1 MPEAPD
7 LFVIRD
13 YLEPRLAGRTIT
25 VTAERKPLVL
35 RNMTGVPFA
44 KDLSGRVFKSITRK
58 GKLLLFEF
66 SVSSSGDER
75 RMVISPMLT
84 GGLRYCLPADRME
97 ASTVLTFDLDDGH
110 QLRYFDQKR
119 MGQVYYLRPEQLVE
133 IVRLE
138 NQGPDVLDEP
148 LDADAFKLAMK
159 PFRGEVKGI
168 LTRGQ
173 AVSGIGNAYA
183 DEILFSAGIFPF
195 RKKSKLTAD
204 EFDRLHR
211 AVYGVPQDAVAVL
224 QARVGDAIHKKVR
237 DFMKVHGKGGEPCP
251 VCGSRISAIKANRR
265 ETNFCRTCQP
275 GTMFD

>member
-13 YLEPRLAGRTIT
+13 FLEPKLIGRKILSAT
-25 VTAERKPLVL
+25 ERKPLVL
-35 RNMTGVPFA
+35 RNMTGQKFGDDIAGLEVTG
-44 KDLSGRVFKSITRK
+44 LVRR

-66 SVSSSGDER
+66 GDDR
-75 RMVISPMLT
+75 RMVVSPMLT
-84 GGLRYCLPADRME
+84 GRLRYCSPSDRME
-97 ASTVLTFDLDDGH
+97 ATAILVFDLDDGK

-119 MGQVYYLRPEQLVE
+119 MGQVYYLHPDQLGE

-138 NQGPDVLDEP
+138 NQGPDVLNDPMALDE
-148 LDADAFKLAMK
+148 FKQAMK

-183 DEILFSAGIFPF
+183 DEILFEAGLFPF
-195 RKKSKLTAD
+195 RKKSKLSA
-204 EFDRLHR
+204 EELARLHA
-211 AVYGVPQDAVAVL
+211 AVYSVPENAVEVL
-224 QARVGDAIHKKVR
+224 KSRVGDQIHKKVR
-237 DFMKVHGKGGEPCP
+237 DFLKVHGKGGKPCP
-251 VCGSRISAIKANRR
+251 ECGTQISAIKANRR
-265 ETNFCRTCQP
+265 ETNFCRNCQP

>member
-7 LFVIRD
+7 LYVIRD
-13 YLEPRLAGRTIT
+13 FLEPKLVGRK
-25 VTAERKPLVL
+25 VTATVERKPLVL
-35 RNMTGVPFA
+35 RNMTGEKFA
-44 KDLSGRVFKSITRK
+44 DDVAGREITAISRK

-66 SVSSSGDER
+66 GEER

-84 GGLRYCLPADRME
+84 GGLRYCLPTDRME
-97 ASTVLTFDLDDGH
+97 ASAILVFDLDDSQ

-119 MGQVYYLRPEQLVE
+119 MGQVYYLHPDQLGE

-148 LDADAFKLAMK
+148 MKFEEFQLALK

-183 DEILFSAGIFPF
+183 DEILFEAGLFPF
-195 RKKSKLTAD
+195 RKKSRLGAEKM
-204 EFDRLHR
+204 ERLHSAVYEVPRR
-211 AVYGVPQDAVAVL
+211 AVGVL
-224 QARVGDAIHKKVR
+224 EKRVGDKIHKKVR
-237 DFMKVHGKGGEPCP
+237 DFLKVHGKGGKPCP
-251 VCGSRISAIKANRR
+251 KCGTRISAIKANRR
-265 ETNFCRTCQP
+265 ETNFCRKCQP

>member
-7 LFVIRD
+7 LYVIRNF
-13 YLEPRLAGRTIT
+13 LEPKLVSRK
-25 VTAERKPLVL
+25 VTAAVERKPLVL
-35 RNMTGVPFA
+35 RNMTGEKWVG
-44 KDLSGRVFKSITRK
+44 DVTGRSFTGIKRK
-58 GKLLLFEF
+58 GKLLIFEL
-66 SVSSSGDER
+66 GAER
-75 RMVISPMLT
+75 LMIVSPMLT
-84 GGLRYCLPADRME
+84 GGFRYCPPSQRME
-97 ASTVLTFDLDDGH
+97 AAAILVFDLDDGQ

-119 MGQVYYLRPEQLVE
+119 MGQVYYLHPSKREE

-148 LDADAFKLAMK
+148 MKLDEFIAALK

-183 DEILFSAGIFPF
+183 DEILFDAKIFPF
-195 RKKSKLTAD
+195 RKKSKLSAD
-204 EFDRLHR
+204 EMKRLHKSI
-211 AVYGVPQDAVAVL
+211 YGVPKKAVKTL
-224 QARVGDAIHKKVR
+224 EKRVGDNIHKKVR
-237 DFMKVHGKGGEPCP
+237 DFLKVHRKGGEECP
-251 VCGSRISAIKANRR
+251 VCGSNISAITANRR

>member
-13 YLEPRLAGRTIT
+13 YLEPRLVGRAIT
-25 VTAERKPLVL
+25 TATERKPLVL
-35 RNMTGVPFA
+35 RNMTGERFTDDV
-44 KDLSGRVFKSITRK
+44 SGRVFRAVARK
-58 GKLLLFEF
+58 GKLLLFDL
-66 SVSSSGDER
+66 GDDR

-84 GGLRYCLPADRME
+84 GGLRYCSPSDRME
-97 ASTVLTFDLDDGH
+97 ASAILTFDLDDGR

-119 MGQVYYLRPEQLVE
+119 MGQVYYVRPDQLGDL
-133 IVRLE
+133 VRLE

-148 LDADAFKLAMK
+148 LDLEAFKAALK

-183 DEILFSAGIFPF
+183 DEILFSAGLFPF
-195 RKKSKLTAD
+195 RKKSKLTPA
-204 EFDRLHR
+204 ELQRLHA
-211 AVYGVPQDAVAVL
+211 AVYGVPREAVAVL
-224 QARVGDAIHKKVR
+224 RDRVGDAIHKKVR
-237 DFMKVHGKGGEPCP
+237 DFLKVHGKGGEPCP
-251 VCGSRISAIKANRR
+251 QCGTRISAIKANRR
-265 ETNFCRTCQP
+265 ETNFCRSCQP

>member
-7 LFVIRD
+7 LYVIRD
-13 YLEPRLAGRTIT
+13 FLEPKLVGRK
-25 VTAERKPLVL
+25 VVAAVERKPLVL
-35 RNMTGVPFA
+35 RNMTGLKWVEDVA
-44 KDLSGRVFKSITRK
+44 GREFTGIVRK
-58 GKLLLFEF
+58 GKLLVFEL
-66 SVSSSGDER
+66 GDER
-75 RMVISPMLT
+75 LMIVSPMLT
-84 GGLRYCLPADRME
+84 GGFRYCPPEQRME
-97 ASTVLTFDLDDGH
+97 AAAILVFDLDDGQ

-119 MGQVYYLRPEQLVE
+119 MGQVYYLHPSKREE

-148 LDADAFKLAMK
+148 MGFDQFVAALK

-183 DEILFSAGIFPF
+183 DEILFAAGIFPF

-204 EFDRLHR
+204 EMKRLHR
-211 AVYGVPQDAVAVL
+211 AVYGVPKDAVKVL
-224 QARVGDAIHKKVR
+224 QKRVGADIHKKAR
-237 DFMKVHGKGGEPCP
+237 DFLKVHRKGGEACP
-251 VCGSRISAIKANRR
+251 VCGSNISAITANKR
-265 ETNFCRTCQP
+265 ETNFCRKCQP

>member
-7 LFVIRD
+7 LFVIRNF
-13 YLEPRLAGRTIT
+13 LEPKLIGRKIT
-25 VTAERKPLVL
+25 AASERKPLVL
-35 RNMTGVPFA
+35 RNMTGEKFTE
-44 KDLSGRVFKSITRK
+44 DLPGRSFTKIDRK
-58 GKLLLFEF
+58 GKILVIGL
-66 SVSSSGDER
+66 GDER

-84 GGLRYCLPADRME
+84 GGLRYCKPDDRME
-97 ASTVLTFDLDDGH
+97 ATAILTFDLDDGQ

-119 MGQVYYLRPEQLVE
+119 MGQVYYLHPDQLGE

-148 LDADAFKLAMK
+148 MSLDEFKAALK
-159 PFRGEVKGI
+159 SFRGEIKGI

-183 DEILFSAGIFPF
+183 DEILFEAGLFPF
-195 RKKSKLTAD
+195 RKKSKLTPE
-204 EFDRLHR
+204 EFKRLHE
-211 AVYGVPQDAVAVL
+211 AVYSVPRNAVKVIEE
-224 QARVGDAIHKKVR
+224 RIGDSIHKKIR
-237 DFMKVHGKGGEPCP
+237 DFLNVHRKGGKPCP
-251 VCGSRISAIKANRR
+251 RCGSRISAIKANRR

>member
-7 LFVIRD
+7 LYVIRD
-13 YLEPRLAGRTIT
+13 FLELKLVGRTIT
-25 VTAERKPLVL
+25 ATAEKKPLVL
-35 RNMTGVPFA
+35 RNMIGERFGDDLPGRKITGIE
-44 KDLSGRVFKSITRK
+44 RR
-58 GKLLLFEF
+58 GKLLLITLG
-66 SVSSSGDER
+66 SDR

-84 GGLRYCLPADRME
+84 GGLRFCEPTARME
-97 ASTVLTFDLDDGH
+97 AATILTFDLDDGN

-119 MGQVYYLRPEQLVE
+119 MGQVYYLRPDQLGE

-148 LDADAFKLAMK
+148 LDFEAFKAALK

-183 DEILFSAGIFPF
+183 DEILYAAGLFPF
-195 RKKSKLTAD
+195 RKKSKLTP
-204 EFDRLHR
+204 EEQVRLHASVYSVPKE
-211 AVYGVPQDAVAVL
+211 AVGVL
-224 QARVGDAIHKKVR
+224 QERVGDAIHKKVR
-237 DFMKVHGKGGEPCP
+237 DFLKVHGKGGKPCP
-251 VCGSRISAIKANRR
+251 RCGTRISAIKANRR
-265 ETNFCRTCQP
+265 ETNFCRSCQP

>member
-13 YLEPRLAGRTIT
+13 FLEPKLIGRTIT
-25 VTAERKPLVL
+25 AVSERKPLVL
-35 RNMTGVPFA
+35 RNMTGEKFTE
-44 KDLSGRVFKSITRK
+44 DLAGRKFTKIDRK
-58 GKLLLFEF
+58 GKLLLFEL
-66 SVSSSGDER
+66 GKER
-75 RMVISPMLT
+75 RLVISPMLT
-84 GGLRYCLPADRME
+84 GGLRYSAPTDRME
-97 ASTVLTFDLDDGH
+97 ATTILTFDLDDGR

-119 MGQVYYLRPEQLVE
+119 MGQVYYLHPKQLGE

-148 LDADAFKLAMK
+148 MDLDEFKAALK
-159 PFRGEVKGI
+159 PFRGEIKGI

-183 DEILFSAGIFPF
+183 DEILFEAGLFPF
-195 RKKSKLTAD
+195 RKKSKLNED
-204 EFDRLHR
+204 EFERLHG
-211 AVYGVPQDAVAVL
+211 AVFSVPRDAVAVL
-224 QARVGDAIHKKVR
+224 EERIGDSIHKKVR
-237 DFMKVHGKGGEPCP
+237 DFLQVHGKGGKPCP
-251 VCGSRISAIKANRR
+251 RCGSRISAIKANRR